1 MPRQPA
7 WIALS
12 VGSSIDDEIR
22 LEHERRFGEDARQ
35 GALRPGQLL
44 AHEEQEREVDPGR
57 APPAAQFAS
66 STITA
71 TPPFMSLRAEPDD
84 PAVLDPAR
92 EVALRG
98 NRVEVAGE
106 EHERPP
112 SPLGREQQRLV
123 GRVGERK
130 RHRVGHVGE
139 QHRFTAALGRDVHEV
154 ERALRQSVLHPT
166 RLTRSSPDVSVLRIQ
181 FLEPRPRESVDSN
194 VDRSN
199 ERGSKAWSAQSNKRW
214 LLLGGV
220 FGAGVA
226 TVFVSAFTLFA
237 GAGLAASQAKPKA
250 TNPPTISGTPQEGKT
265 LTGDRGDWSNSP
277 TDYDYHWLRCG
288 PNGGSCAVIVG
299 AERANV
305 HADVSVDVGNT
316 IRFRVTAKNSDG
328 SSNCD
333 VGTDRGDPEGGGADA
348 DTAGDLQRLPG
359 GNPKQVAKM
368 SLPTKLVIDRFESNP
383 RVLTSGTQSFQLRVH
398 VTSTSPCG
406 GDVQGALV
414 YGTAT
419 PFNQFTI
426 EEQPTDSTGWASL
439 TFQRLSNFPVNNK
452 QGILAMFL
460 RARKSGEN
468 VLGGIT
474 GYRLVSVDVNLH
486 Q

>member
-1 MPRQPA
+1 M
-7 WIALS
+7 
-12 VGSSIDDEIR
+12 
-22 LEHERRFGEDARQ
+22 
-35 GALRPGQLL
+35 
-44 AHEEQEREVDPGR
+44 
-57 APPAAQFAS
+57 
-66 STITA
+66 
-71 TPPFMSLRAEPDD
+71 
-84 PAVLDPAR
+84 
-92 EVALRG
+92 
-98 NRVEVAGE
+98 
-106 EHERPP
+106 
-112 SPLGREQQRLV
+112 
-123 GRVGERK
+123 ERK
-130 RHRVGHVGE
+130 
-139 QHRFTAALGRDVHEV
+139 
-154 ERALRQSVLHPT
+154 
-166 RLTRSSPDVSVLRIQ
+166 
-181 FLEPRPRESVDSN
+181 SN
-194 VDRSN
+194 R
-199 ERGSKAWSAQSNKRW
+199 RW

-237 GAGLAASQAKPKA
+237 GAGLAASQAKPHV

-288 PNGGSCAVIVG
+288 PNGGNCAVIVG
-299 AERANV
+299 QNARNYTLR
-305 HADVSVDVGNT
+305 SIDVGNT
-316 IRFRVTAKNSDG
+316 IRFRVTAKNGDG
-328 SSNCD
+328 NTNATTVPTAVIQKATTPTPTPPASNGCP
-333 VGTDRGDPEGGGADA
+333 T
-348 DTAGDLQRLPG
+348 
-359 GNPKQVAKM
+359 GNPKQVGSM
-368 SLPTKLVIDRFESNP
+368 SLPTKLVVDRFESNP